1 MDDIAVFC
9 HTSNKDDDMRKT
21 VLNGH
26 KVSVYDGIDELPM
39 RRFHKYNML
48 LMVDAGIGGDLSAL
62 DSHLERVAAYVRNDR
77 KEEAGKEIENL
88 RQSVWMILQE
98 TSPKHL
104 AFMALVDEVDG
115 VKCEDM
121 SDEGLRR
128 TYEMLNGTP
137 YRQMT
142 DLEGEVKKKIDSE
155 LMMCYPEVFES
166 GKMKEYYDL
175 MKARTEEML
184 KNVVEGETDE
194 RRERIQHLTDMLTMF
209 GKPIRYSGRDGAEVE
224 QERQYERMCLL
235 ITQNIG
241 KDAKDMTVMEYY
253 AAYNLAKEQNKKPQN
268 RFKTALRR

>member
-1 MDDIAVFC
+1 
-9 HTSNKDDDMRKT
+9 MRKT
-21 VLNGH
+21 ELNGH

-88 RQSVWMILQE
+88 RQSVWMILRE